1 MELAFWLDTLKELI
15 RNHWWSAF
23 FLLVTLT
30 TVLTIM
36 VIMWLIRRRF
46 RKILEEK
53 FREEGELDDLPPLG
67 PQDFEALDLIKTMR
81 REMWELPESELQL
94 SVEALNLRAANVV
107 RNIAAVYHPQVPT
120 PQYEAS
126 LIDLLGLVRRVSGR
140 LIRISNIV
148 PFKLL
153 GNRKISEYQR
163 YYMVYRRINESPVA
177 SFLKRNPVLFR
188 MTRWAINIK
197 NLGNPIYW
205 AGRELSR
212 ESYFMMLRWFYL
224 TFVSQV
230 GREAM
235 RVYSGRHFQRD
246 EDRDLVLVCYRLF
259 ALVSHWGGPSSSE
272 WSLLV
277 SHVSGQSS
285 LEDETKVHVLS
296 RLAEGKL
303 PKDLHAA
310 EIKTKAG
317 LRWYKEGLS
326 LLLKGE
332 RKPSP
337 AKVKMLKEELAM
349 VKKAASEGSAPRT
362 DAQES

>member
-1 MELAFWLDTLKELI
+1 MELAFWLDTVRELI
-15 RNHWWSAF
+15 RSHWLSAF
-23 FLLVTLT
+23 FVLVTLT
-30 TVLTIM
+30 TVLVLM
-36 VIMWLIRRRF
+36 VAMWLIRRRF

-53 FREEGELDDLPPLG
+53 FQEEGELDDLPPLG
-67 PQDFEALDLIKTMR
+67 PQDFEAVDRIKKMR
-81 REMWELPESELQL
+81 REVWELPESELQL

-107 RNIAAVYHPQVPT
+107 KCVAEVYHPQVPT

-140 LIRISNIV
+140 LIRVSGVV

-163 YYMVYRRINESPVA
+163 YYLVYRRINESPVA
-177 SFLKRNPVLFR
+177 SFFKRNPLLFR
-188 MTRWAINIK
+188 MTRWAMNIK
-197 NLGNPIYW
+197 NLGNPLYW

-212 ESYFMMLRWFYL
+212 ESYFMMLRWFYI

-235 RVYSGRHFQRD
+235 RVYSGRRFQRD
-246 EDRDLVLVCYRLF
+246 EDRDLVLVCYKLF
-259 ALVSHWGGPSSSE
+259 ALVAHWGGPSSAE

-277 SHVSGQSS
+277 SHVAGQSAM
-285 LEDETKVHVLS
+285 EDESKVHVLS
-296 RLAEGKL
+296 RFAHRKVPGDAHEG
-303 PKDLHAA
+303 
-310 EIKTKAG
+310 EIKTRMG
-317 LRWYKEGLS
+317 LRWYREGLN

-332 RKPSP
+332 KKPSP
-337 AKVKMLKEELAM
+337 AKREMIKKELAWL
-349 VKKAASEGSAPRT
+349 KKTESEGPASRS